1 MKIALKKTDG
11 KHILESF
18 RYFFWSRYTTVDL
31 CKMSILTFHKQ
42 ERITGNP
49 SVNSSQE
56 GY

>member
-42 ERITGNP
+42 ERITGNL